1 MVTRREFL
9 TRGISA
15 AAGGTLLGRL
25 GLALAE
31 DKPSTARASVPIRRE
46 KPSILYVF
54 ADQMRNCNL
63 GCMGNPDVKTPN
75 MDKLARQGMLFSNAT
90 SGFPLCSPYRAMLLT
105 GRYPLSTGVITN
117 NIKLP
122 SSEVTIAKVLK
133 AQGYKTGYVGKW
145 HLDGNVA
152 ADSNDGRQ
160 GFDFWQSGAVKE
172 LPKTKSDYKPDTQ
185 TDVAIQFMKEHAA
198 EPFCLFL
205 SWTPPHPPYIAP
217 KRYETL
223 YDPKKLKLRE
233 NVQGNIK
240 EAKDEL
246 SKSYAMITGLD
257 DNIGKLMK
265 ALDDL
270 NLAEDTIFC
279 FSSDHGDMLWS
290 HGKENKNLPWE
301 ESINVP
307 FIMRYPRAIKAGQK
321 SDVLLNSVHVVP
333 TLLGLANVEVPKV
346 MEGEDLSQ
354 VILGKGGPATGS
366 REWRDKEPESA
377 YILDVIP
384 GPSGLKTG
392 TSTWRGVRTKRYTY
406 AKMDGKGW
414 LLFDRERDPYEMDN
428 LIDKPEAKELQ
439 DKMEATLQEWLK
451 KTGDKFEPID
461 VWWERIG
468 GTGKTGSAKNLGKR
482 TRNPKG

>member
-9 TRGISA
+9 TRGIGL
-15 AAGGTLLGRL
+15 AAGSTLLGRL
-25 GLALAE
+25 GMALAE
-31 DKPSTARASVPIRRE
+31 DKSR
-46 KPSILYVF
+46 KPNILFVF

-75 MDKLARQGMLFSNAT
+75 MDKLTSQGMLFSNAT

-105 GRYPLSTGVITN
+105 SRYPLSTGVITN
-117 NIKLP
+117 NIKLAD
-122 SSEVTIAKVLK
+122 SEVTIAKALK
-133 AQGYKTGYVGKW
+133 EKGYKTGYIGKW
-145 HLDGNVA
+145 HLDGNTP
-152 ADSNDGRQ
+152 ADPNDGRQ
-160 GFDFWQSGAVKE
+160 GFDYWQSEAVKE

-185 TDVAIQFMKEHAA
+185 TDVAIQFVKEHAS

-205 SWTPPHPPYIAP
+205 SWTPPHPPYIPP

-223 YDPKKLKLRE
+223 YDPKKLTLRP
-233 NVQGNIK
+233 NCQGNNK
-240 EAKDEL
+240 EARDEL

-265 ALDDL
+265 TLDDL
-270 NLAEDTIFC
+270 GIADDTIFC

-290 HGKENKNLPWE
+290 HGRENKNLPWE

-307 FIMRYPRAIKAGQK
+307 FIMRYPRMIKAGQK

-346 MEGEDLSQ
+346 MEGQDLSQ
-354 VILGKGGPATGS
+354 VILGKDGPATGS
-366 REWRDKEPESA
+366 REGRDKEPESA

-384 GPSGLKTG
+384 GPTGLHTG
-392 TSTWRGVRTKRYTY
+392 VDTWRGIRTKRYTY
-406 AKMDGKGW
+406 ARNPDKGW
-414 LLFDRERDPYEMDN
+414 LLYDREKDPYEMNN

-439 DKMEATLQEWLK
+439 AEMEALLQEWLK
-451 KTGDKFEPID
+451 KTGDKFEPMD
-461 VWWERIG
+461 TWWQRIG
-468 GTGKTGSAKNLGKR
+468 GTGKTGSAKTLGEK
-482 TRNPKG
+482 TRNPKASEP